1 MDVYARRRLVA
12 VLAIVLV
19 LVLIGVAVAGGGDDE
34 QTPITTAET
43 GTSTPGL
50 GTPLSKDEFIEQGD
64 AICAET
70 AAGVANLTSDDSQTL
85 AEDER
90 ELTESQLDQLRTL
103 VPPEEDQK
111 TLDQFFSAME
121 DQVDAL
127 DKRVLALDRADDT
140 ASLEAETELGAATDE
155 LRSAAKDYGFEECGR
170 PGEPSTDTDTETDTE
185 VPTDT
190 SAVPTAPATTPT
202 APATT
207 PTTPAAP
214 PASSSSSSGGSGADS
229 GGVSP

>member
-34 QTPITTAET
+34 QTPITTVTT
-43 GTSTPGL
+43 GTTDPAL
-50 GTPLSKDEFIEQGD
+50 ATPLSKDEFIEEGD

-70 AAGVANLTSDDSQTL
+70 AVAVASLTSDDSQTL
-85 AEDER
+85 ADDEL
-90 ELTESQLDQLRTL
+90 EYTESQLDQLRSL

-111 TLDQFFSAME
+111 TLDEFFAAME

-127 DKRVLALDRADDT
+127 DKRVLALERADDS
-140 ASLEAETELGAATDE
+140 AALEAETELATATDE
-155 LRSAAKDYGFEECGR
+155 LLGAAKDYGFSECGR
-170 PGEPSTDTDTETDTE
+170 AGEASTDTDTDTE

-190 SAVPTAPATTPT
+190 GAVPAAPATTPT

-207 PTTPAAP
+207 PTTPVAP
-214 PASSSSSSGGSGADS
+214 TDSSSSSSGGADPDS
-229 GGVSP
+229 GGVAP